1 MLPIHKLIIELS
13 KIEISDVSRENII
26 EYLESDI
33 DWKEFFYQVVSH
45 RIVGTVV
52 LNLKIMNA
60 EKKIPREVWRCL
72 NDINVLS
79 QYRQTIMRNE
89 IEKIVFELQNKH
101 VKYCIVKG
109 EALQAIAYKEAVRMF
124 RDIDILISKESYSV
138 VEEIM
143 KKLGYHSMA
152 SSKGGGLSKREYINA
167 VLNSHEFPSFVK
179 ENKNAIFDKIYIDAQ
194 YEMMMS
200 KKMNYNLNIS
210 EILKRSVVIEENS
223 YKFNVLSP
231 EDMIIHLCAHA
242 FGDST
247 MVSEILKEKAFK
259 LFKFLDIW
267 LCCGKFENQIE
278 QHDFVRKVK
287 SSNTERPVYF
297 CLKYVDDI
305 YGLNAKFKEI
315 LLLLERID
323 GISKC
328 LNMCGYEKKEGGVL
342 EWKDD
347 LENKLFK
354 IKYNVDFFE
363 KLEEI
368 NQEYGIYDASV
379 KRS

>member
-1 MLPIHKLIIELS
+1 
-13 KIEISDVSRENII
+13 
-26 EYLESDI
+26 
-33 DWKEFFYQVVSH
+33 
-45 RIVGTVV
+45 
-52 LNLKIMNA
+52 
-60 EKKIPREVWRCL
+60 
-72 NDINVLS
+72 
-79 QYRQTIMRNE
+79 
-89 IEKIVFELQNKH
+89 
-101 VKYCIVKG
+101 
-109 EALQAIAYKEAVRMF
+109 
-124 RDIDILISKESYSV
+124 
-138 VEEIM
+138 
-143 KKLGYHSMA
+143 
-152 SSKGGGLSKREYINA
+152 
-167 VLNSHEFPSFVK
+167 
-179 ENKNAIFDKIYIDAQ
+179 
-194 YEMMMS
+194 
-200 KKMNYNLNIS
+200 
-210 EILKRSVVIEENS
+210 
-223 YKFNVLSP
+223 
-231 EDMIIHLCAHA
+231 MIIHLCAHA